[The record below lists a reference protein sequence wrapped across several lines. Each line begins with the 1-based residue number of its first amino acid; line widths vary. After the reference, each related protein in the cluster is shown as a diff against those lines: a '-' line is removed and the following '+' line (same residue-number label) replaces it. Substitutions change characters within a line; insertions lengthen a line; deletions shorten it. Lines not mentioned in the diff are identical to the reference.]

1 MSSSQITL
9 NHRVLSCASLQSLQ
23 KQRAGWNR
31 SCPSARIQTWTC
43 LRQLFASWVVC
54 WAPTI
59 WREINSF
66 LTKLWVLA
74 ALAQV
79 ESFKLV
85 CMCRSISSSSF
96 PRKTSGPGWCQPSI
110 LHLRSPSRT
119 STLGRERPTP
129 PDGPQTARWLR
140 SRVFSW
146 NLESWAASLRS
157 RSTRSRCQE
166 ALIKE
171 KVPQFITHFAVSLVL
186 LPSDGVNERN
196 WGC

>member
-1 MSSSQITL
+1 M
-9 NHRVLSCASLQSLQ
+9 LSCASLQSLQ
-23 KQRAGWNR
+23 KQRAGWSR
-31 SCPSARIQTWTC
+31 SCPSARIRTWIC
-43 LRQLFASWVVC
+43 LRQLFASSVVC

-74 ALAQV
+74 VLAQE
-79 ESFKLV
+79 ESFKIV
-85 CMCRSISSSSF
+85 CMCCSNSF
-96 PRKTSGPGWCQPSI
+96 ASFSRKTSAPGWCQPSI
-110 LHLRSPSRT
+110 PHLRSPSRT
-119 STLGRERPTP
+119 STLGRERPIP

-157 RSTRSRCQE
+157 RSTRSGCQE
-166 ALIKE
+166 ALIKG
-171 KVPQFITHFAVSLVL
+171 KVLQFITHFAVSLVL
-186 LPSDGVNERN
+186 RPSDGVNERN